1 MKTTAVEKD
10 EKSVLNGNNVN
21 VDETTLQ
28 QMK

>member
-1 MKTTAVEKD
+1 MKTMDVEKD